1 MHTHR
6 LGLPLRTVF
15 TTTVL
20 EVADQF
26 LFLGIDRDRRLPR
39 GQRLLHLLI
48 DVAELLVAVG
58 MARPLAGLAIGLE
71 AVTLEAVTQIAQKI
85 GDHVAT
91 NAMANVTKP
100 GCQIT
105 QALGGPQQRRR
116 RIAARRWPDQLLE
129 IAEQRRICRDQRPA
143 SAALATGPIRCRL
156 GLCLAAQ
163 LRQPAT
169 DRAACYPRDPR
180 NRCNSA
186 TSRSPRLG
194 GRKTES
200 SALIQQRIERLIP
213 LFDRRIINHH
223 AIL

>member
-71 AVTLEAVTQIAQKI
+71 AVTPEAVTQIAQKI

-91 NAMANVTKP
+91 NAMAKVTKP

-105 QALGGPQQRRR
+105 QVL
-116 RIAARRWPDQLLE
+116 
-129 IAEQRRICRDQRPA
+129 
-143 SAALATGPIRCRL
+143 S
-156 GLCLAAQ
+156 
-163 LRQPAT
+163 
-169 DRAACYPRDPR
+169 
-180 NRCNSA
+180 
-186 TSRSPRLG
+186 
-194 GRKTES
+194 
-200 SALIQQRIERLIP
+200 
-213 LFDRRIINHH
+213 H
-223 AIL
+223 